1 MLCKGFCK
9 QESYRAH
16 GVFWKFYKNTK
27 RKFSKFNAGSKYLKM
42 PSLPQKKNVFV
53 LMGGFT
59 SEFEISIKSGQVV
72 CKFLDKD
79 LYRVFPCIISQKGW
93 YSHDK
98 DGNEFPVNPVDF
110 SFNQNGEKIHP
121 DLIFNTVHGSPGED
135 GHIAALCSLQNIPQ
149 TSTHFYAAALS
160 FNKRDCLSVLKAHG
174 IPCAESIHCNQ
185 GNTPDF
191 SEVKGKLGLPFFVKP
206 NRSGSSYGVSKVE
219 DESQYTH
226 ALTTA
231 FKEDHQILMERAI
244 DGVEVSVGAYSH
256 KGRPVIFCPTEIV
269 PENDFFDLS
278 AKYEGKAQEI
288 TPARIPQEQ
297 TEMVKT
303 LTAKIYRILE
313 MNGVCRADFIIENNQ
328 AYFIELN
335 STPGLS
341 EASLIPKQVAHSGL
355 DLTEFFNRLIQ
366 ETLIKHK

>member
-1 MLCKGFCK
+1 
-9 QESYRAH
+9 
-16 GVFWKFYKNTK
+16 
-27 RKFSKFNAGSKYLKM
+27 M

-59 SEFEISIKSGQVV
+59 SEFEISMKSGQVV
-72 CKFLDKD
+72 CKYLDRD
-79 LYRVFPCIISQKGW
+79 LYSVFPCVISQNGW
-93 YSHDK
+93 YCNDQ
-98 DGNEFPVNPVDF
+98 DGNQHPINLVDL
-110 SFNQNGEKIHP
+110 SFNQDGEKIHP

-135 GHIAALCSLQNIPQ
+135 GQIAALCRLQNIPQ

-174 IPCAESIHCNQ
+174 IPCAESIYGNQ
-185 GNTPDF
+185 ENTPDF
-191 SEVKGKLGLPFFVKP
+191 SEVKGKLGLPFFIKP

-219 DESQYTH
+219 KQSQYTD

-231 FKEDHQILMERAI
+231 FKEDHQILIERAI
-244 DGVEVSVGAYSH
+244 DGVEVSVGAYSQ

-288 TPARIPQEQ
+288 TPARISPEQ
-297 TEMVKT
+297 TEMVKA
-303 LTAKIYRILE
+303 LTAKIYHILE
-313 MNGVCRADFIIENNQ
+313 MNGVCRADFIIENDK
-328 AYFIELN
+328 AFFIELN

-341 EASLIPKQVAHSGL
+341 EASLIPKQVAYSGL
-355 DLTEFFNRLIQ
+355 GLTEFFNRLIQ
-366 ETLIKHK
+366 ETLIKHKKNPYEKSRFPRIF